1 MCGELKKESHCQWW
15 FDPRIHHGNLWIKI
29 SLHHFNPAEWDIW
42 MSVSMDN
49 YLHLVDNLQLNSV
62 IQILDTSRGK
72 DWYLWYLS
80 KCYLTTFNTLPTRQ
94 LFWTCHSGFMNHLT
108 SLVTPVQLISNQH
121 GSNSTQLG
129 MQSWSKW
136 SVQNGVKR
144 WLKCL
149 WIWHGGWCPMRLS
162 EYFYFR
168 KYWSTGIFPSK
179 QSLGCTN
186 MQWDEILWGKCLVC
200 ARSQRRMDILL
211 WAKRK
216 ATVT

>member
-1 MCGELKKESHCQWW
+1 
-15 FDPRIHHGNLWIKI
+15 
-29 SLHHFNPAEWDIW
+29 
-42 MSVSMDN
+42 
-49 YLHLVDNLQLNSV
+49 
-62 IQILDTSRGK
+62 
-72 DWYLWYLS
+72 
-80 KCYLTTFNTLPTRQ
+80 
-94 LFWTCHSGFMNHLT
+94 MNHLT

-136 SVQNGVKR
+136 SVQNGVER

-149 WIWHGGWCPMRLS
+149 WKWHGGWCPVRLS

-179 QSLGCTN
+179 QSLGCTEN
-186 MQWDEILWGKCLVC
+186 ALKRENIQWDEILWGKCLVC

-216 ATVT
+216 ATVTKITPCCKNGLQRSISEEPTLKQISYSNRKPHHMTLLPSKNRKRRIRWSDESQFLLQHSNSRIKI